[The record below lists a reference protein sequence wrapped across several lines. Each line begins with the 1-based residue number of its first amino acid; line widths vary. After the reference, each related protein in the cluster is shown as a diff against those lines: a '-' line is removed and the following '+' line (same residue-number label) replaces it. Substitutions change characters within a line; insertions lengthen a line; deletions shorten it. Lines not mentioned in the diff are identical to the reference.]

1 MCILAV
7 YCDCSDCVFYVYWEC
22 RNYVYEYLNSTTA
35 QFRRLSFFVGDKKLF
50 LTEIQCSSNIRFS
63 VVVNDNSVHNV
74 TIFYVCRRHSSGPGE
89 G

>member
-1 MCILAV
+1 MLV
-7 YCDCSDCVFYVYWEC
+7 KKLSLQKVFAKQKMQKT
-22 RNYVYEYLNSTTA
+22 NEYLNSTTA